1 MEGAGA
7 GAGERQVNE
16 TWFVFI
22 LAFSI
27 LAAQNATLILPPLLV
42 DIASDMDVSVPVA
55 AQLATA
61 TFAAWAAS
69 VVVGGPLSD
78 SFGRRPIALAGML
91 VLAVSVIA
99 SAFAPNLEVLAV
111 LRAMTGLGGGMIPP
125 NNMGAIADTIGPE
138 RRAKAMGIVMASNVV
153 SMGVSVPL
161 VTLLADWQD
170 WRFAFLV
177 SALLLGVSLLT
188 IWVWFP
194 NIRRAG
200 PRSFEF
206 FSRFRML
213 LSLRFFRV
221 AVLVHVVQ
229 RMAFWGFISYFAA
242 YLIKTYDVSVGFLA
256 IPLAIT
262 AAAQVA
268 GSYLAPHL
276 ATPRNYALLVTSTS
290 MAGGVCGMFFFATD
304 IGLWPAVALA
314 TLGTGLLTMTFP
326 ILVAISTRFSGNSTA
341 TGVGLMGV
349 SNQGGGA
356 LGTAVAGALL
366 ANYGFAGI
374 GYMCLGLTI
383 ACVLLSL
390 LFGRHRPLEQE

>member
-1 MEGAGA
+1 M
-7 GAGERQVNE
+7 QVAAEPKGNRGLNE
-16 TWFVFI
+16 TWFVVI
-22 LAFSI
+22 LGFSV
-27 LAAQNATLILPPLLV
+27 LAAQNATLVLPPLLV
-42 DIASDMDVSVPVA
+42 DIASDLEVSVPVA

-69 VVVGGPLSD
+69 VVIGSPLSD
-78 SFGRRPIALAGML
+78 SLGRRPLALAGML
-91 VLAVSVIA
+91 ILTASVVA
-99 SAFAPNLEVLAV
+99 SAFAPNLETLAV
-111 LRAMTGLGGGMIPP
+111 LRAMTGLGGGLIPP
-125 NNMGAIADTIGPE
+125 NNMGAIVDTIPPE

-177 SALLLGVSLLT
+177 SGVLLGVSLLT
-188 IWVWFP
+188 IWLWFP

-206 FSRFRML
+206 FSRFREL
-213 LSLRFFRV
+213 LSLRFFQV

-229 RMAFWGFISYFAA
+229 RMAFWGFVSYFAA

-256 IPLAIT
+256 IPLAI
-262 AAAQVA
+262 AAVAQVA
-268 GSYLAPHL
+268 GSYLAPQL
-276 ATPRNYALLVTSTS
+276 ANLRNYAMLVASTS
-290 MAGGVCGMFFFATD
+290 IAGGVCGIFFFATD

-314 TLGTGLLTMTFP
+314 ALGTGLLTMTFP
-326 ILVAISTRFSGNSTA
+326 ILVTISTRYSGRSTA

-356 LGTAVAGALL
+356 LGTALAGALL
-366 ANYGFAGI
+366 ANYGYAGI

-383 ACVLLSL
+383 ACVMGT
-390 LFGRHRPLEQE
+390 LFFRRQ

>member
-1 MEGAGA
+1 MQAAAEPTGG
-7 GAGERQVNE
+7 RRLNE
-16 TWFVFI
+16 AWFVFI
-22 LAFSI
+22 LGFSV

-42 DIASDMDVSVPVA
+42 DIASDLEVSVPVA
-55 AQLATA
+55 AQLGTA
-61 TFAAWAAS
+61 TFAAWAVS
-69 VVVGGPLSD
+69 VVVGAPLSD
-78 SFGRRPIALAGML
+78 SFGRRPMALAGML
-91 VLAVSVIA
+91 VLTVSVIA

-125 NNMGAIADTIGPE
+125 NNMGAIVDTIGPE

-177 SALLLGVSLLT
+177 SGLLLGVSFLT
-188 IWVWFP
+188 IWIWFP

-206 FSRFRML
+206 FSRFRAL
-213 LSLRFFRV
+213 LSLRFFQV
-221 AVLVHVVQ
+221 AVLVHMVQ

-256 IPLAIT
+256 VPLAIT
-262 AAAQVA
+262 AVAQVA

-276 ATPRNYALLVTSTS
+276 ANLRNYALLVASTS
-290 MAGGVCGMFFFATD
+290 MAGGVCGMFYFATD

-314 TLGTGLLTMTFP
+314 TAATGLLTMTFP
-326 ILVAISTRFSGNSTA
+326 VLVAISTRFSGNSTA

-356 LGTAVAGALL
+356 LGTALAGALL

-374 GYMCLGLTI
+374 GYMCLGLTV
-383 ACVLLSL
+383 ACVLGTL
-390 LFGRHRPLEQE
+390 LFRRE

>member
-1 MEGAGA
+1 MHAAAEPRGKKGI
-7 GAGERQVNE
+7 NE
-16 TWFVFI
+16 AWFVFI

-42 DIASDMDVSVPVA
+42 DIASDLEVSVPVA

-69 VVVGGPLSD
+69 VIVGGPLSD
-78 SFGRRPIALAGML
+78 SLGRRPLALAGMS
-91 VLAVSVIA
+91 VLTVSVIA
-99 SAFAPNLEVLAV
+99 SAFAPNLLVLAV
-111 LRAMTGLGGGMIPP
+111 LRATTGLGGGLIPP
-125 NNMGAIADTIGPE
+125 NSMGALTDTIGPE
-138 RRAKAMGIVMASNVV
+138 RRARAMGIVMASNVV

-177 SALLLGVSLLT
+177 SGVLLGVSLLT
-188 IWVWFP
+188 IWFWFP

-206 FSRFRML
+206 FSRFRAL
-213 LSLRFFRV
+213 LSLRFFQV

-229 RMAFWGFISYFAA
+229 RMAFWGFVSYFAA
-242 YLIKTYDVSVGFLA
+242 YLLTTYDVSVGFLA
-256 IPLAIT
+256 IPLAVT

-268 GSYLAPHL
+268 GSYLAPQL
-276 ATPRNYALLVTSTS
+276 ANPRNYALLVASTS
-290 MAGGVCGMFFFATD
+290 MAGGVCGMFYFATD

-326 ILVAISTRFSGNSTA
+326 VLVTISTRVSGNSTA

-356 LGTAVAGALL
+356 LGTALAGALL
-366 ANYGFAGI
+366 ANYGFAGV
-374 GYMCLGLTI
+374 GYLCLGLTV
-383 ACVLLSL
+383 ACVLGT
-390 LFGRHRPLEQE
+390 LFFRRQ

>member
-1 MEGAGA
+1 MQEVAEPKGKKGL
-7 GAGERQVNE
+7 NE
-16 TWFVFI
+16 TWFVII
-22 LAFSI
+22 LGFSV

-42 DIASDMDVSVPVA
+42 DIASDLEVSVPVA

-69 VVVGGPLSD
+69 VVIGSPLSD
-78 SFGRRPIALAGML
+78 SLGRRPLALAGMS
-91 VLAVSVIA
+91 VLTASVIA
-99 SAFAPNLEVLAV
+99 SAFAPNIEVLAV
-111 LRAMTGLGGGMIPP
+111 LRALTGLGGGLIPP

-138 RRAKAMGIVMASNVV
+138 KRAKAMGIVMASNVV

-177 SALLLGVSLLT
+177 SGLLLGVSFLT
-188 IWVWFP
+188 VWAWFP

-206 FSRFRML
+206 FSRFRAL
-213 LSLRFFRV
+213 LSLRYFQV
-221 AVLVHVVQ
+221 AVLVHVFQ
-229 RMAFWGFISYFAA
+229 RMAFWGFISYFAV

-268 GSYLAPHL
+268 GSYLAPQL
-276 ATPRNYALLVTSTS
+276 ANLRNYAVLVASTS
-290 MAGGVCGMFFFATD
+290 IAGGVCGMVYFAAD
-304 IGLWPAVALA
+304 FGLWPSVALA

-356 LGTAVAGALL
+356 LGTALAGALL

-374 GYMCLGLTI
+374 GYMCLGLTV
-383 ACVLLSL
+383 ACVLGT
-390 LFGRHRPLEQE
+390 LFFRRQ

>member
-1 MEGAGA
+1 MQEVAEPKGKKGL
-7 GAGERQVNE
+7 NE
-16 TWFVFI
+16 TWFVII
-22 LAFSI
+22 LGFSV

-42 DIASDMDVSVPVA
+42 DIASDLEVSVPVA

-69 VVVGGPLSD
+69 VVIGSPLSD
-78 SFGRRPIALAGML
+78 SLGRRPLALAGMS
-91 VLAVSVIA
+91 VLTASVIA
-99 SAFAPNLEVLAV
+99 SAFAPNIEVLAV
-111 LRAMTGLGGGMIPP
+111 LRALTGLGGGLIPP

-138 RRAKAMGIVMASNVV
+138 KRAKAMGIVMASNVV

-177 SALLLGVSLLT
+177 SGLLLGVSFLT
-188 IWVWFP
+188 VWAWFP

-206 FSRFRML
+206 FSRFRAL
-213 LSLRFFRV
+213 LSLRYFQV
-221 AVLVHVVQ
+221 AVLVHVFQ
-229 RMAFWGFISYFAA
+229 RMAFWGFISYFAV

-268 GSYLAPHL
+268 GSYLAPQL
-276 ATPRNYALLVTSTS
+276 ANLRNYALLVASTS
-290 MAGGVCGMFFFATD
+290 IAGGVCGMVYFAAD
-304 IGLWPAVALA
+304 FGLWPSVALA

-356 LGTAVAGALL
+356 LGTALAGALL

-374 GYMCLGLTI
+374 GYMCLGLTV
-383 ACVLLSL
+383 ACVLGT
-390 LFGRHRPLEQE
+390 LFFKRQ